1 MKKSRALSRSG
12 KMLYV
17 SFALSQ
23 GAPPYPRA
31 KVGQVFGIPKEFSRN
46 KNNYKLM
53 GTRPE
58 MVRRWLE
65 DETAVAGERSEPKPR
80 ELTVNKLTF

>member
-1 MKKSRALSRSG
+1 
-12 KMLYV
+12 
-17 SFALSQ
+17 
-23 GAPPYPRA
+23 
-31 KVGQVFGIPKEFSRN
+31 
-46 KNNYKLM
+46 M